1 MGEAGGGGEN
11 VSFGYGNCCWG
22 GEKARE
28 SAGDG
33 IGGRSLLGKG
43 GGGAA
48 IFE

>member
-28 SAGDG
+28 SGDG
-33 IGGRSLLGKG
+33 IGGRSLLGRG